1 MSKATEID
9 DYRSANFV
17 IKRHGEDA
25 LAFAARRAEIMHKL
39 GEPSG
44 ERTWLR
50 IAKAIEE
57 LTSTDRGDAPLH

>member
-1 MSKATEID
+1 MATEID
-9 DYRSANFV
+9 VYRSADFV
-17 IKRHGEDA
+17 IKQHGENA

-44 ERTWLR
+44 QRTWLR
-50 IAKAIEE
+50 IAEAIGE

>member
-1 MSKATEID
+1 MGSELDI
-9 DYRSANFV
+9 YRSANLV
-17 IKRHGEDA
+17 VKQHGDNA

-57 LTSTDRGDAPLH
+57 LTSTDRGNEPLH